1 MVIAVQLA
9 SMRKLILLSIILL
22 SVCANAQKGDRYWSI
37 GVNPFSLGESMSSIG
52 PCAGFRFSPGFE
64 LWLEGSYIFHNLYKI
79 QDWKNMSGYRF
90 IFQPRY
96 YVGKGHTL
104 FITPEFRLKQF
115 SYTSA
120 LSFVNKTMN
129 DTLYNYTHRASQVLA
144 GGAFVIGGQFVLSE
158 RKKIFL
164 EVTAGI
170 GGKLRHINR
179 KNIPGGYEYEVQ
191 PGGFGLAPHYNW
203 DNDGTPYFP
212 FGLRLMWQLNDPK
225 KLR

>member
-9 SMRKLILLSIILL
+9 FMRKLILLSLLAL
-22 SVCANAQKGDRYWSI
+22 SVCANAQKSDRYWSI
-37 GVNPFSLGESMSSIG
+37 GVNPFSVGESMSSIG
-52 PCAGFRFSPGFE
+52 PCAAFRFSPEFE
-64 LWLEGSYIFHNLYKI
+64 LWAEGSYIFHNLYNI
-79 QDWKNMSGYRF
+79 NDWKNMSGYRF

-96 YVGKGHTL
+96 YVGKNRTL

-115 SYTSA
+115 SYTTA
-120 LSFVNKTMN
+120 LSFVNKTTN

-158 RKKIFL
+158 QKNIFL

-170 GGKLRHINR
+170 GGKLRFINR
-179 KNIPGGYEYEVQ
+179 KNIPEGYEYKVQ

-212 FGLRLMWQLNDPK
+212 LGFRLMWRLKNSKQL
-225 KLR
+225 R